1 MPSEELISTVV
12 NRCSELFGK
21 PDLVIKL
28 PDGQEAAVTR
38 ERRWGNL
45 EVNRPR
51 GQEIE

>member
-1 MPSEELISTVV
+1 MPSEELVATIL
-12 NRCSELFGK
+12 NRCSELIGE

-38 ERRWGNL
+38 ERRWRNL

-51 GQEIE
+51 G